1 MPLWLTERATLT
13 AIAGF
18 FVVLVFVLL
27 CRARRVTTS
36 VEQATLDALGR
47 VATVSAALR
56 NGLTEQAAVDI
67 VPHLRG
73 LLPCVA
79 VGISDLEGT
88 NLAWD
93 GEANYHLAE
102 LQKDIDKV
110 LVKDRRISVHHDGFD
125 CAADQCPMKYAA
137 IVPLRADGRIVG
149 TISVLGGNRLFRL
162 LKIAEKTAD
171 LISSQLDFAE
181 AQESRTRLAKAEVR
195 ALRAQISPH
204 FIYNALTTIAAQVR
218 HDPEEARELLQ
229 DFAEFT
235 RYSFRA
241 AREFTTLADELRN
254 IDRYL
259 TLEQARYGDRLRV
272 RLNISP
278 EVLPVALPYLT
289 VQPLVENAVRHG
301 LAGQPDGGTITLLAF
316 DNGAEA
322 EISVED
328 DGKGMNPDDI
338 LTDPAQAHYTGAH
351 VGLGNI
357 DARLRAAFGDEY
369 GLVVETNEDAGM
381 KVTLRVPKF
390 ANGVFA
396 PPPGKDVDFAKARE
410 QLDEQQRLA
419 DAAHAAEI
427 TAGHDGDEHIPGV
440 RGVRMG
446 VQPVDPQ
453 SRRPEAPVICLDD
466 LAERR

>member
-18 FVVLVFVLL
+18 FVLLVFVLL
-27 CRARRVTTS
+27 CRARRVSSS
-36 VEQATLDALGR
+36 VEQATLDALAR

-56 NGLTEQAAVDI
+56 HGLTEQAAVEI

-93 GEANYHLAE
+93 GEANYHLVE

-110 LVKDRRISVHHDGFD
+110 LVKDRRISVHHDDGFD
-125 CAADQCPMKYAA
+125 CDADQCPMKYAA

-149 TISVLGGNRLFRL
+149 TISVLGGNRLTRL

-171 LISSQLDFAE
+171 LISSQLDAAE

-301 LAGQPDGGTITLLAF
+301 IAGQPDGGTITLLAF
-316 DNGAEA
+316 DNGSEA

-338 LTDPAQAHYTGAH
+338 LTDPAEAHLTGAH

-369 GLVVETNEDAGM
+369 GLVVETNTDAGM

-396 PPPGKDVDFAKARE
+396 PPPGKDVDFAKARA
-410 QLDEQQRLA
+410 QQEDRERSS
-419 DAAHAAEI
+419 AAEERRI
-427 TAGHDGDEHIPGV
+427 APDDDPILDTAPALH
-440 RGVRMG
+440 
-446 VQPVDPQ
+446 QPQ
-453 SRRPEAPVICLDD
+453 VIRLDD
-466 LAERR
+466 LVERR

>member
-1 MPLWLTERATLT
+1 MPQWLTERATLT

-18 FVVLVFVLL
+18 FVLLVFVLL
-27 CRARRVTTS
+27 CRARRVSSS
-36 VEQATLDALGR
+36 VEQATLDALAR
-47 VATVSAALR
+47 VATVSGALR
-56 NGLTEQAAVDI
+56 HGLTEQAAVEI

-79 VGISDLEGT
+79 VGISDLDGT

-110 LVKDRRISVHHDGFD
+110 LVKGRRISVHHDDGFD
-125 CAADQCPMKYAA
+125 CDAEQCPMKYAA
-137 IVPLRADGRIVG
+137 IVPLRADGRLVG
-149 TISVLGGNRLFRL
+149 TIAVLGGNRLTRL

-171 LISSQLDFAE
+171 LISSQLDAAE

-316 DNGAEA
+316 DNGSEA

-338 LTDPAQAHYTGAH
+338 LTDPAQAQYTGAH

-369 GLVVETNEDAGM
+369 GLVVETNEEAGM

-396 PPPGKDVDFAKARE
+396 PPPAKDLDLATVRE
-410 QLDEQQRLA
+410 QHAE
-419 DAAHAAEI
+419 HAAESE
-427 TAGHDGDEHIPGV
+427 DDEH
-440 RGVRMG
+440 
-446 VQPVDPQ
+446 PVIDMNPEL
-453 SRRPEAPVICLDD
+453 PEAQVIRLDD